1 MGTPTLEATEAPFR
15 VAEGRID
22 ALKRVALAGPDTPI
36 GFRCWAH
43 CQAAID
49 HAGEPLVIRR
59 AHALALT
66 LKTFPAIVGPLD
78 VVAGTHLFG
87 EKAGRDS
94 GFDFVEFAPHYYDP
108 PGDALRA
115 GLEHTE
121 LTPEQRATVLSCVG
135 RHHELLLGTATAPSP
150 PEEVRAATEAHV
162 LFGGGYCVNHSVRDY
177 GLVVCRGFRALAEE
191 IDTALAACRIE
202 DPDDIQKL
210 VFYRGA
216 SAVAHAAE
224 GLGRRYAEVARAEA
238 ATCADPARRAELER
252 MAEACER
259 VPAEPARTLF
269 EAVQAIWLA
278 HAITCCEDH
287 INANSIGRLD
297 QILQP
302 YYEADVTAGRMDREG
317 AIQLIE
323 LLWLKLYRDYDV
335 QQVVLSGQRPDG
347 TDATNDMT
355 YICLEATRRL
365 GLVRCLSVRLHKGS
379 PRKLLEEATDLLS
392 QGGGIPF
399 FFNDDVIVPALCD
412 KGIPLEDARDYAV
425 IGCVEI
431 TIPGRTNPHAVSHNT
446 NLAKCLELALHDG
459 FDPATGRQVGPHTGL
474 LESFGSMREVFEAYK
489 RQVEHF
495 TRIGAFLSNAGEQ
508 QQESTFPLP
517 YESILTADCIAR
529 GRDITA
535 GGARYNYH
543 SCSAIGIPN
552 VADSLAALDRLVFG
566 TRTIGAEELRRALLA
581 DFEGYEPLR
590 QMLLHSAPKYGND
603 REEVDALAAEV
614 SAHFCETLAGH
625 RARFNGRFHAHL
637 FSFLWHVDPFG
648 RSTGALPDGRKAG
661 QPLAYSLSPTQGR
674 DEQGVTAVLN
684 SLAAIP
690 HDMAA
695 ASSSAIIELA
705 PSFFAGEGR
714 NRFVDL
720 LQSAIA
726 RGIGQMQFNVV
737 TAERLKLAQEDPENY
752 GNIVVRV
759 SGFSQRFASIGRELQ
774 DHIIARV
781 KHEH

>member
-1 MGTPTLEATEAPFR
+1 MAVDVLEATGAPYR

-22 ALKRVALAGPDTPI
+22 ALKRIALGGPDTPI

-43 CQAAID
+43 CQAGLAF
-49 HAGEPLVIRR
+49 AGEPLLIRR

-66 LKTFPAIVGPLD
+66 LETFPVLIGDLD
-78 VVAGTHLFG
+78 VLAGTHMFG
-87 EKAGRDS
+87 ERAGVDS
-94 GFDFVEFAPHYYDP
+94 WFDFVEFAPHYFNP

-115 GLEHTE
+115 GLEHTD
-121 LTPEQRATVLSCVG
+121 LSPERKETILSCIG
-135 RHHELLLGTATAPSP
+135 RQHELLLGPRAVPTA
-150 PEEVRAATEAHV
+150 PEEVRAATKAQV

-177 GLVVCRGFRALAEE
+177 GLAARKGFRALAEE
-191 IDTALAACRIE
+191 ADAELAACRIE
-202 DPDDIQKL
+202 DPEDIQRI

-216 SAVAHAAE
+216 SAVAHAAA
-224 GLGRRYAEVARAEA
+224 GLGRRYAKAARAEA
-238 ATCADPARRAELER
+238 ASCTDPGRRTELEQ
-252 MAEACER
+252 MADACDR

-269 EAVQAIWLA
+269 EAVQAVWFA

-302 YYEADVTAGRMDREG
+302 YYEADVAAGRIDREG
-317 AIQLIE
+317 AIELIE

-347 TDATNDMT
+347 SDATNDMT

-365 GLVRCLSVRLHKGS
+365 GIVRCLSVRLHKHS
-379 PRKLLEEATDLLS
+379 PRRLVEEATDLLS

-399 FFNDDVIVPALCD
+399 FFNDDAIIPALCD
-412 KGIPLEDARDYAV
+412 KGIPIEDARDYAV

-431 TIPGRTNPHAVSHNT
+431 TIPGKANPHAVSHNT
-446 NLAKCLELALHDG
+446 NLAKCFELAIHDG
-459 FDPATGRQVGPHTGL
+459 VDPASGEQVGPRTGD

-495 TRIGAFLSNAGEQ
+495 TRVGAFLSNAGEQ
-508 QQESTFPLP
+508 EQEHTFPLP
-517 YESILTADCIAR
+517 YESLLTADCIAR
-529 GRDITA
+529 GKDITA
-535 GGARYNYH
+535 GGALYYYH
-543 SCSAIGIPN
+543 SCAAIGIPN
-552 VADSLAALDRLVFG
+552 VADSLAALDRLVF
-566 TRTIGAEELRRALLA
+566 RSSSVSARELRRALAA
-581 DFEGYEPLR
+581 DFEGYEPMR

-603 REEVDALAAEV
+603 QEEVDALAAEV
-614 SAHFCETLAGH
+614 SEHFCATLASH
-625 RARFNGRFHAHL
+625 RARFGGGFHAHL

-648 RSTGALPDGRKAG
+648 RATGALPDGRKAG

-690 HDMAA
+690 HHMAA

-705 PSFFAGEGR
+705 PSFFTGEGR
-714 NRFVDL
+714 SRFVDL

-726 RGIGQMQFNVV
+726 RGIGQLQFNVV

-759 SGFSQRFASIGRELQ
+759 SGFSQRFASISRELQ

-781 KHEH
+781 KHER